1 MRQRSMCRKI
11 TLSRVEFCLLT
22 GPQACKVYREIIVF
36 QTHKWAWAFLYAVFC
51 DVRLFVSKRM
61 LLWKPLNPSY
71 TAVVQQTSKLGG

>member
-1 MRQRSMCRKI
+1 VVVMVPCAFG
-11 TLSRVEFCLLT
+11 VGE
-22 GPQACKVYREIIVF
+22 GPLASTKYVPEN
-36 QTHKWAWAFLYAVFC
+36 KWAWDFLYAVFC